1 METVK
6 VLYANKSVSDNYKG
20 NIVVYEYGQASLDDK
35 KLDWIPVFEMNVPSE
50 LIHNKK
56 FSTRNNLRNPDIE
69 ISFGDMKVYL
79 ESDGKVHGDL
89 ENPTDNTVKRNI
101 DFENAKMTYILI
113 NHDHVN
119 MLKKILHLV
128 ANDDDLIRFL
138 AAYRVCEEFS
148 KHKAK
153 TIGHI
158 S

>member
-1 METVK
+1 MRGKKGFINNASKKATENFGDSKIRTIIK
-6 VLYANKSVSDNYKG
+6 ALSDCGLHCK
-20 NIVVYEYGQASLDDK
+20 IEPK
-35 KLDWIPVFEMNVPSE
+35 
-50 LIHNKK
+50 IHNKK